1 VDDISWRLSTS
12 RPLGVECE
20 EKSLVRVGVTLND
33 MKGRD
38 ERWRGKSS
46 ERAEHVKGRYWAI
59 AKMFMIS
66 DERDCDCDSD
76 SFYGRCGSGCD
87 CTGWLVALVLV
98 LDPIV
103 SLDPKQNSRTMHTTK
118 TYDTYTLP
126 LRVS

>member
-66 DERDCDCDSD
+66 AMIVVCDLMEFNVVEYKLLVSNSCGQIDSIKE
-76 SFYGRCGSGCD
+76 
-87 CTGWLVALVLV
+87 T
-98 LDPIV
+98 
-103 SLDPKQNSRTMHTTK
+103 
-118 TYDTYTLP
+118 
-126 LRVS
+126 